1 MVDAPMNFLPVHD
14 FSDQGTAPQKALH
27 RRLEMLGFTDQY
39 GALTNTH
46 GDIKWY
52 FMGYRTNKC
61 LNMEVL

>member
-46 GDIKWY
+46 GDIK
-52 FMGYRTNKC
+52 
-61 LNMEVL
+61 

>member
-14 FSDQGTAPQKALH
+14 FSDQGTAPAQKALH

-46 GDIKWY
+46 GDIK
-52 FMGYRTNKC
+52 
-61 LNMEVL
+61 